1 MDTWSVAR
9 CFRLQPGP
17 HRYCHSGLSIIHTTQ
32 TLHRASSWFRSRSE
46 FTVNDWTS
54 RWPEVFLVGAGLISC
69 NTTYAGSSKNV
80 FQVLDNRTVQS
91 SSFTLL
97 QENKD
102 PTRCSFLSTERVFL
116 LCFYFYFYYY
126 CDARRESRAPSFKGS
141 DYLSVTKLPDLTRRN
156 CIIFVSDIV
165 QNDSKMRRK
174 QQKLVADISAKQ
186 NRNQTVKQKRYF
198 V

>member
-46 FTVNDWTS
+46 FTVNDWTC

-69 NTTYAGSSKNV
+69 NTTYAGSSKM
-80 FQVLDNRTVQS
+80 S
-91 SSFTLL
+91 SKFWITEKSRAARSSCCRRKKIQHAAAFCL
-97 QENKD
+97 QREY
-102 PTRCSFLSTERVFL
+102 FY
-116 LCFYFYFYYY
+116 CFYFYFYYY